1 MKRPLMVAATLLGVG
16 LIAAGAC
23 GGDDDGAESV
33 EGEPASAAVA
43 SEDAGP
49 RDRDGGDVAA
59 EPVAAEPAVA
69 QPVVADDGG
78 TTEAADTRDDGDV
91 ADVVDDAASGESVL
105 PPLEGYFVQVEALVR
120 EFEGQKAIMKGLTFS
135 NIMNNPDPEVSAV
148 YVADFYRAAAILAEN
163 LIERLSELSPPAAVV
178 ASHSALLANSRDR
191 QDIALEAA
199 ALIEANDPDA
209 AEEAGAVQQR
219 SVELDFE
226 AYERCFALQE
236 LADANE
242 IAVNVLCGEAE
253 DPE

>member
-1 MKRPLMVAATLLGVG
+1 MVAAALLGVA

-23 GGDDDGAESV
+23 GGDDAES
-33 EGEPASAAVA
+33 GEDEAASAVVA

-49 RDRDGGDVAA
+49 GDRDGVDVAA

-69 QPVVADDGG
+69 EPVAADDGG
-78 TTEAADTRDDGDV
+78 TAEAADAADGGDIRDD
-91 ADVVDDAASGESVL
+91 VDDAASGESVL
-105 PPLEGYFVQVEALVR
+105 PPLEGYFVQVEALVQ
-120 EFEGQKAIMKGLTFS
+120 EFEGQKAMMKGLTFS
-135 NIMNNPDPEVSAV
+135 NIMNNPDPEVSAG
-148 YVADFYRAAAILAEN
+148 YVADFYRAAAILAGN
-163 LIERLSELSPPAAVV
+163 LVERLSELSPPAAVS
-178 ASHSALLANSRDR
+178 APHSALLANSRDR

-199 ALIEANDPDA
+199 ALIEVNDPDA

-226 AYERCFALQE
+226 AYERCLALQE
-236 LADANE
+236 LADAHE